1 LYKRNGSKSKEMA
14 VLDKGEQPFFIEAV
28 EEWKNGRMED

>member
-1 LYKRNGSKSKEMA
+1 MA

-28 EEWKNGRMED
+28 EAVEEWKNGRMED